1 MSLAQGK
8 RDLQTK
14 LITIPMICSVKGLVC
29 HLAYF
34 FVNAQRPGGDGPG
47 SSLSVGRGAIIPE

>member
-29 HLAYF
+29 RLAYF
-34 FVNAQRPGGDGPG
+34 FVSAQRPGGDGPG

>member
-14 LITIPMICSVKGLVC
+14 LITIPMISSFKGLVC
-29 HLAYF
+29 RLAYF
-34 FVNAQRPGGDGPG
+34 FVSAGRPGGDGPG
-47 SSLSVGRGAIIPE
+47 SSLSVERGQ